1 MTGDVAARAAEVN
14 FLLGRGTR
22 RARWRQTPRRGAG
35 KGRVRRRRGG
45 TVTRPPKKTLG
56 RRWPCRALN
65 PPGQRRGSRRDR
77 TARGRTPQVER
88 HGGAGTGAARP
99 THSLPFLL

>member
-45 TVTRPPKKTLG
+45 TGTRPPKNTLG
-56 RRWPCRALN
+56 RGWQCREIN
-65 PPGQRRGSRRDR
+65 QTGQRRGDRKSGDEGKRESVTEDEGGRRI
-77 TARGRTPQVER
+77 
-88 HGGAGTGAARP
+88 HKKK
-99 THSLPFLL
+99 HNK